1 MIKHYTLHYSLFLI
15 LMDVAL
21 VVTALVV
28 ATVMRMFIP
37 FGLPGTAEQ
46 RLLPI
51 PVYII
56 AVVVHLII
64 YTTMN
69 VHSPR
74 QVTTLLRELQVIT
87 GAALIAWL
95 MMLGALYLSFRQ
107 VSRLQIAYFL
117 VVHIALIYGSRI
129 TLRLSYFARGKQVSD
144 TRNVLIIGEN
154 HITTTIHQLIQQY
167 SFTGLHA
174 VGVIPNRP
182 DHTLPDNLPIIGTL
196 DNLEERI
203 VACDVREVVIAL
215 ERDGHILLPNL
226 VRRLQAL
233 PVNIRLVPQYADL
246 AFLRVHIED
255 FSGMP
260 LLTLKEPVLTPLQR
274 VIKRAFDIL
283 MTLLILVPALPVMA
297 VIAVMIK
304 RDSPGP
310 ILFRQK
316 RIGEGGKPF
325 MMLKFRS
332 MVDGAAFQQ
341 ETVKRYD
348 ANGRPVYKHPED
360 PRVTAVGKFIRMTS
374 LDELPQLFNIL
385 RGEMSLVGPRPEM
398 PELVA
403 TYEPWQRKRFEVPQ
417 GLTGWWQVNG
427 RANKPMHLNTEDD
440 LFYIRNYSLWL
451 DLQILW
457 KTIWVVIS
465 RRGAF

>member
-348 ANGRPVYKHPED
+348 ANGRPVYKPPED
-360 PRVTAVGKFIRMTS
+360 PRVTAIGKFIRMTS